1 LLAVVVALAFAAV
14 APRTAQANGRP
25 AAAFD
30 IAFDDNSPRIFVGN
44 TFGGLVSDDGGVT
57 WRLVCEQVLGT
68 ANQLVNSVYVST
80 RAGMLLVSSARGIV
94 YSRDG
99 GCTFTPSAGA
109 IVSQPIYDIAVDPSN
124 PMRVLASSYNPQGT
138 NGIYVSILAV
148 SFAAP
153 NPPGDVGTSFYRV
166 RFSSVNPSVAYTIG
180 VQRNGTVATTLL
192 YRSSDGG
199 TTFTPTGYTA
209 TNFAVQPPPT
219 LIGVDPRDEN
229 KVYFYAN
236 DGSGTEPLFASTDG
250 GMTFTPSSD
259 GWTLLYDGIF
269 SDDGSG
275 TLYLAT
281 NQGVR
286 TTSDGGQTFSPAR
299 QNATVMRCLRV
310 WDHVLYGC
318 SDILVDG
325 SDFDVGKSTDEGVS
339 WQPLVRFNQNIV
351 GPVMCPAGSQVCV
364 TCYPDWQRFAQQ
376 FGLLNTQHAIVPR
389 RRRGRQRRCSGNG
402 ATGNSGGA
410 GSNGAR
416 TGSAG
421 RCLAGRAPARSGGE
435 ILALLVI
442 AAVARGAGEAR
453 AQEDHRDAES
463 ENRRIVAGASRRLER
478 YLPAPA

>member
-1 LLAVVVALAFAAV
+1 MTFRRLVRCPRFVLALGTTLALATTAQRA
-14 APRTAQANGRP
+14 AQANGRP
-25 AAAFD
+25 ASAFD
-30 IAFDDNSPRIFVGN
+30 IAFDDSSSRIFVGN
-44 TFGGLVSDDGGVT
+44 TFGGLVSDDGGMT

-109 IVSQPIYDIAVDPSN
+109 IVSQPIYDVAVDPSS
-124 PMRVLASSYNPQGT
+124 PMRVLASSYNPQGA
-138 NGIYVSILAV
+138 NGVYVSIDGGA

-153 NPPGDVGTSFYRV
+153 NPPGDMGTSFYRV
-166 RFSSVNPSVAYTIG
+166 RFSTLHPSVAYTIG
-180 VQRNGTVATTLL
+180 VQRNGTIATTLL

-199 TTFTPTGYTA
+199 TTFTPTGYSA

-250 GMTFTPSSD
+250 GATFTPSNG
-259 GWTLLYDGIF
+259 GWTLLYDGTF

-275 TLYLAT
+275 VLYLAT

-286 TTSDGGQTFSPAR
+286 TTSDGGRTFSPAI

-310 WDHVLYGC
+310 RDHVLYGC

-325 SDFDVGKSTDEGVS
+325 SDFDVGKSVDEGVS

-351 GPVMCPAGSQVCV
+351 GPALCPAGSQVCL

-376 FGLLNTQHAIVPR
+376 FGLPNLSAPPCIAGDGGGAGGNAGAGDSGRGGASGGGGARGGRCSCELAARPLGGSSEILAWLLIAGVAR
-389 RRRGRQRRCSGNG
+389 RRRRQ
-402 ATGNSGGA
+402 
-410 GSNGAR
+410 
-416 TGSAG
+416 
-421 RCLAGRAPARSGGE
+421 
-435 ILALLVI
+435 VI
-442 AAVARGAGEAR
+442 PECR
-453 AQEDHRDAES
+453 
-463 ENRRIVAGASRRLER
+463 N
-478 YLPAPA
+478 